1 MYNKKISLL
10 EAVELTI
17 KVWEHIRDKG
27 YSSKFE
33 VTDPEYIYIYDMK
46 CQCPLCEYSFQKQ
59 TKDRSFDIYNW
70 CHNKCPLKNCTEFGE
85 PYGDFLNSESH
96 FINSESQEEHID
108 NADRLVKQLRRY
120 ASRVLKKKVIV

>member
-1 MYNKKISLL
+1 MMYKKLSLL

-33 VTDPEYIYIYDMK
+33 VIDSEYNYIYQMECK
-46 CQCPLCEYSFQKQ
+46 CPLCEYSLQKNMVNS
-59 TKDRSFDIYNW
+59 SFDQYDW
-70 CHNKCPLKNCTEFGE
+70 CNIKCPLNRCTYKGE
-85 PYGDFLNSESH
+85 PYGDFGNSES
-96 FINSESQEEHID
+96 EEECMY